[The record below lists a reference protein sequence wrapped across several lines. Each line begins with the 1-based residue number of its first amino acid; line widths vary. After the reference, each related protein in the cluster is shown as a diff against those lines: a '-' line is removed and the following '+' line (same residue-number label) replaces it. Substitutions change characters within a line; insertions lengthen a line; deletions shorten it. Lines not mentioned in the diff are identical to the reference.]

1 MTPGIAGR
9 WAALLF
15 AILLVAIGTLQLA
28 SNLYY
33 RVATISA
40 WYSDVRR
47 AVMASEVATS
57 LRQHAAAAYGARLAA
72 VVGDADVFDHRYVE
86 TLRDAPADPYRWAEY
101 ARALALVGDFGPR
114 FDRAIDE
121 AQQRAPRSPAVHLA
135 LADVRWRHGAQL
147 TDAQLEVLYPSLVRT
162 MQNQGQRQKLL
173 DRIVRSRRQ
182 SAFCAEYGSQFSGGR
197 WCARIE
203 RDLAECTTT
212 REPRKLRW
220 CRKVDALP

>member
-9 WAALLF
+9 WLTLLF
-15 AILLVAIGTLQLA
+15 AVAVMATAATQLA

-33 RVATISA
+33 RVATTSA

-47 AVMASEVATS
+47 AVMASQLAST

-72 VVGDADVFDHRYVE
+72 VIGDADTFDRRYVD
-86 TLRDAPADPYRWAEY
+86 TLRDAPADAYRWAEY
-101 ARALALVGDFGPR
+101 VRALALIGDFGPR
-114 FDRAIDE
+114 FDQAVQE

-147 TDAQLEVLYPSLVRT
+147 TDAQLAALYPSLLRT
-162 MQNQGQRQKLL
+162 MQNFGQRQKLL
-173 DRIVRSRRQ
+173 DRIVRVRRQ
-182 SAFCAEYGSQFSGGR
+182 AAFCAEYGSQFSGGH

-203 RDLAECTTT
+203 RDLEECATT
-212 REPRKLRW
+212 RDPRKKRW
-220 CRKVDALP
+220 CWKVDALP